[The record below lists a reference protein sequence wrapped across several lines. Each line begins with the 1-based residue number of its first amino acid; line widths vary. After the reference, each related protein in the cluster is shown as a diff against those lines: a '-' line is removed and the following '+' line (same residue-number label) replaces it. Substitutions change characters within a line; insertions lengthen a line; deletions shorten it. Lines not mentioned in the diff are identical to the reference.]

1 MQNQTRKD
9 RFLIAICWLVYTCSY
24 LGKMGYSANI
34 VQFEAFYGVSHSQA
48 GTVSTFFFFAYGVG
62 QIINGIFCKKYN
74 IKYLVFTSLI
84 ISALCNLVVG
94 LAPTF
99 NVIKYCWLIN
109 GISLS
114 VLWPTL
120 IRQLSE
126 TLSKSQMPKAV
137 VVMGTTVAIGT
148 FLVYGLSALFVQFL
162 HFRVV
167 FYLAGIIL
175 PIVAILWAISFNSIT
190 EKKSQEE
197 RNEKIESKRLNREI
211 LVSLAVF
218 ALFAVVTNLTK
229 DGLTTWVPS
238 ILKELY
244 NLPDSLSILLTLF
257 LPILAVFG
265 TALAVN
271 LYKKINNLV
280 SLCSLFFLAVSILI
294 GVVVLFQHSGATV
307 TLMSFSIISLLTSA
321 SNNLITSMLP
331 LYWKDKIN
339 SGMVAG
345 VLNGFC
351 YVGSTASSYGLGAVA
366 DAWGWTA
373 VYWLLL
379 GMTCVTFLIG
389 FGYNAVIS
397 LRNHRN
403 TDKKFIN

>member
-48 GTVSTFFFFAYGVG
+48 GTVSTFFFFAYGTG

-84 ISALCNLVVG
+84 ISALCNLIVG

-137 VVMGTTVAIGT
+137 VIMGTTVAIGT
-148 FLVYGLSALFVQFL
+148 FLVYGLSALFVQFM

-190 EKKSQEE
+190 ENKSQEE
-197 RNEKIESKRLNREI
+197 RNEKTERKRLNKEI

-218 ALFAVVTNLTK
+218 AFFAVVTNLTK

-403 TDKKFIN
+403 TDKTFMN